1 MCSGG
6 AMLGDRCVV
15 RIARAVSLASHR
27 RRSEDEAAGFR
38 RAGDPV
44 RTCLGSGTTRT
55 TGTRRRPRSMHWLPR
70 RSKLFHQLTVFAS
83 SRKACA
89 ST

>member
-1 MCSGG
+1 MCSGS

-15 RIARAVSLASHR
+15 HIARAISLASHR

-44 RTCLGSGTTRT
+44 RTCLGSGPRT
-55 TGTRRRPRSMHWLPR
+55 TGPRRRPRNMYWLPR
-70 RSKLFHQLTVFAS
+70 RSKLFHQLTLFAS
-83 SRKACA
+83 SRKASA